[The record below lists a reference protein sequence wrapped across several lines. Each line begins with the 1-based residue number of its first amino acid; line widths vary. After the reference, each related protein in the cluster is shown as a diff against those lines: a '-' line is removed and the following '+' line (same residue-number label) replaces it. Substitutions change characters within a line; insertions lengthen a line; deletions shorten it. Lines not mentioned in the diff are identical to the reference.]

1 MQGTEDEINKLLT
14 KIQNLEIK
22 NEQMRKKI
30 QDKEKEIKNFKG
42 IVAKSE
48 TKKNISKPK
57 KITVEDDR
65 KAELRFKN
73 EINFLNNNSL
83 QIKENLVEK
92 TIQFVTKENYGIM
105 YIMGDFTGWESEIMQ
120 KDKNVFRFKVVLI
133 KGFKYYYS
141 FQSNDGTIIDYNN
154 TYEENPVNL
163 QIQNYIDL
171 YQNRNEKTNYF
182 DYKTDS
188 NILNAAQRNYLLLKI
203 DDDLDNTLFLEKFQ
217 RHMVNA
223 KKDSSISEE
232 DQIIESIHVYY
243 KDLIKKTDTYDKSK
257 YDNLKLYLN
266 NRILVQNSPIMREVQ
281 YQYKILSISKDDY
294 SLICMRLYDHNK
306 IKLNS
311 TYYSDFEN
319 CWKIPFDEI
328 VLKQPND
335 RDKLYHLLSAKESQK
350 IIKEFENDKENIII
364 AHFNDLYDLDK
375 SSKSITRKYGKTNNL
390 GDLVNPKRIEPEDV
404 ELNDYEYYYLNN
416 EIVKIRN
423 KDDNS
428 YIEYQIIEDNKKNKK
443 RKIITK
449 EIKDKEIIDKNIG
462 KEIIHKDKEKEG
474 SNQKEKIE
482 NIHQKEKLEKEKD
495 KKIYIQKNELIKKEK
510 IKKPSQYLIYYT
522 IYNDKVLILHC
533 HIKDRAFRYKKITI
547 IDIKDNIDPH
557 TLKKDKL
564 YINGNDLLLINNS
577 KGPIKLYFK
586 GKKVQMESKLIYQNK
601 LYRIESAN
609 KYNSIFHQMIV
620 YTNTIKNKKSLS
632 NDIVEKCQESIYRG
646 KEILNGVDV
655 KVEYNNTFDNDMMLA
670 VSPCLLE
677 ELSPEEENTLK
688 KQHQQQQQQKS
699 LKNVKK
705 SYEMQKLDLIEREM
719 VKYRKYTKDDIKKMT
734 ISEKDNIAITLEDYK
749 STMDIISTYVQDN
762 ELWDKIEKVSE
773 IINEIENLLSLFD
786 S

>member
-1 MQGTEDEINKLLT
+1 MEEDEDEINKLLA
-14 KIQNLEIK
+14 KIQNLEKK
-22 NEQMRKKI
+22 NEQIKKKI
-30 QDKEKEIKNFKG
+30 QDKENEIKNFKNND
-42 IVAKSE
+42 AKTES
-48 TKKNISKPK
+48 KKKISKSK

-92 TIQFVTKENYGIM
+92 TIEFVAKETYGIM
-105 YIMGDFTGWESEIMQ
+105 YIIGDFTGWEPEIMQ

-133 KGFKYYYS
+133 KGFKYYYF
-141 FQSNDGTIIDYNN
+141 FQSNDETIIDCNN

-163 QIQNYIDL
+163 QLQNYLDL
-171 YQNRNEKTNYF
+171 NQNRNEKTNYF

-188 NILNAAQRNYLLLKI
+188 NILKTAQRNYLLLKI

-217 RHMVNA
+217 RHMANA

-232 DQIIESIHVYY
+232 DQIIESIQAYY
-243 KDLIKKTDTYDKSK
+243 NNLIKKTDTYDKYK

-281 YQYKILSISKDDY
+281 YQYKILSISKDNY

-311 TYYSDFEN
+311 IYYSDFEN
-319 CWKIPFDEI
+319 CWIIPFDEI
-328 VLKQPND
+328 VLKPPND

-364 AHFNDLYDLDK
+364 VHFNDLDDLNK
-375 SSKSITRKYGKTNNL
+375 SSKSITRKYGKNNNF
-390 GDLVNPKRIEPEDV
+390 GDLINPIRIEPDDV
-404 ELNDYEYYYLNN
+404 ELNDYEYYYLNK

-462 KEIIHKDKEKEG
+462 KEIINKEIEKEG
-474 SNQKEKIE
+474 SNQKEKIG
-482 NIHQKEKLEKEKD
+482 NIHQKEKLEKEED
-495 KKIYIQKNELIKKEK
+495 KKRNIQKKELIKKEK
-510 IKKPSQYLIYYT
+510 MKRPAQYFIYYT
-522 IYNDKVLILHC
+522 IFNHKVLILHC
-533 HIKDRAFRYKKITI
+533 HIIDRTFRYKKITI
-547 IDIKDNIDPH
+547 IDINDSVDPH
-557 TLKKDKL
+557 SLKRDKL
-564 YINGNDLLLINNS
+564 YINGNDVVLINNS

-620 YTNTIKNKKSLS
+620 STNTIKSNKSLS
-632 NDIVEKCQESIYRG
+632 NDIVEKCQEYIYRG

-670 VSPCLLE
+670 ISPCLLE
-677 ELSPEEENTLK
+677 ELSAEEENTLK
-688 KQHQQQQQQKS
+688 KQHQQQQQKS
-699 LKNVKK
+699 QKNVNK

-719 VKYRKYTKDDIKKMT
+719 AKYIKYTIDDIKKMT
-734 ISEKDNIAITLEDYK
+734 TSEKDNIAITLEDYK

-762 ELWDKIEKVSE
+762 ELWDMIEKVSE
-773 IINEIENLLSLFD
+773 IINEIENLLNLFD